1 MNTQQEN
8 FKIVQNMEVRNI
20 HEHAGWFASYMN
32 APDGGN
38 DPQGEALVRCQIK
51 KIKQLTELIENIK
64 GEIELC
70 ENPNEYSEKTVLNS
84 IKVMIEQIQ
93 EVEHTSG
100 YFKWVG

>member
-1 MNTQQEN
+1 MLSVAEIY
-8 FKIVQNMEVRNI
+8 KMEIKNI

-38 DPQGEALVRCQIK
+38 DAQGEALVKCQIK

-64 GEIELC
+64 GEIELA
-70 ENPNEYSEKTVLNS
+70 ENPKEYSEKTVLNS
-84 IKVMIEQIQ
+84 IKAMIEQTK